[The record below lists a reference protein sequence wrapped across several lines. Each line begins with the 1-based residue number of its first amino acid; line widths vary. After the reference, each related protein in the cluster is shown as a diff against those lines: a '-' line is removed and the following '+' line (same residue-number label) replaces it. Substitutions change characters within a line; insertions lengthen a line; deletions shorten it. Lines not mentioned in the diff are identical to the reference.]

1 MAIVSNE
8 YREEHQ
14 RLLNDPIIA
23 AMAVGLRDVPMEE
36 MAHDT
41 GTPRHEFMGAANIEY
56 HSRGGDASF
65 SMGGVANALLTLVRK
80 ERGL

>member
-14 RLLNDPIIA
+14 RLLNEPIIA
-23 AMAVGLRDVPMEE
+23 DMAGGLRNVPMSE
-36 MAHDT
+36 MAHDS
-41 GTPRHEFMGAANIEY
+41 GTPRHEFMGAANAQY
-56 HSRGGDASF
+56 QSRGGDASF
-65 SMGGVANALLTLVRK
+65 SMGGVAEALLALVRK